1 MTGVLLA
8 CEQAYQW
15 ATVKKK
21 KPIHLALC
29 MRVLYVC
36 VRVRNLDGLNDFG
49 VFVFF
54 SSVLVI
60 GSSLYRVGSATA
72 TESGTVLQVRD
83 LA

>member
-1 MTGVLLA
+1 MGYGQEEKA
-8 CEQAYQW
+8 
-15 ATVKKK
+15 ATPGAMHASV
-21 KPIHLALC
+21 
-29 MRVLYVC
+29 VC
-36 VRVRNLDGLNDFG
+36 VCVCVRNLDGLNDFG

-60 GSSLYRVGSATA
+60 GSSLYRVGSAATA

>member
-1 MTGVLLA
+1 MGYGQEEKADTPGAMHASV
-8 CEQAYQW
+8 
-15 ATVKKK
+15 
-21 KPIHLALC
+21 
-29 MRVLYVC
+29 VC
-36 VRVRNLDGLNDFG
+36 VCVCVRNLDGLNDFG